1 MDRILGDFTDSH
13 RTVRGGDL
21 AEQRRAE
28 LVIEPTGAGQ
38 PLPPT
43 SSRAN
48 DPSPS
53 SVARALQRTG
63 DGFRTR
69 ACRGCPTGA
78 DGDSAGRQ
86 AACREVRLI
95 DRGTGSVRASPG
107 LLLTRTSRSLV
118 ASLILHP

>member
-13 RTVRGGDL
+13 WTVRGGDL

-28 LVIEPTGAGQ
+28 LVIEQIGAG
-38 PLPPT
+38 PTVPPT
-43 SSRAN
+43 SSRASH
-48 DPSPS
+48 PSPS

-86 AACREVRLI
+86 AACREMPLI
-95 DRGTGSVRASPG
+95 DRGTGSVGASPG
-107 LLLTRTSRSLV
+107 LLLTRTSLV
-118 ASLILHP
+118 